1 MAKPR
6 YLIPRGLRA
15 VAIALTVG
23 VAILWVVM
31 WHLAPQP
38 FKFDDAWMFLRYAV
52 RVRQGL
58 GLSWNLDGIHTYGMT
73 SLLWQFVVLIASYL
87 PMQPGHLLYTLS
99 YTFSGVALVTVAV
112 AVSRNARGPLRF
124 APYALLIT
132 ALPLVTNY
140 VFLFNSLNGMETML
154 AATLI
159 AATAGLTVAQTR
171 ALRGVEGN
179 GWLTGV
185 AAGLAYLTRPES
197 ALPVV
202 AMVILITQWRN
213 REQRISAFRT
223 LGVLFVTV
231 IVTVACCKLYFGS
244 YVPLSFYLKS
254 QHAYRGY
261 AARWNPVAM
270 AFQFLQMFWPF
281 LVATIIFCRRSDRR
295 MVLAM
300 LGSLAV
306 TMSYLC
312 TVTQIMGSAAR
323 YFLPYFPLC
332 VIPALLLTDERL
344 SEGVSFR
351 SIFRTP
357 QVAGA
362 TLVFI
367 LAVVTPYQVVNWLEW
382 YAEPVLRYSAV
393 NVTTAD
399 KRTLPGL
406 NYWVAIE
413 GVAALAEAMP
423 AGGTLASSE
432 VGQLGYMALNKNVID
447 VAGLNDTEI
456 ALHGFH
462 PDQFLDRKA
471 DLIWLPHDDYTW
483 QRGILLTAPRFL
495 AEYDFYPGA
504 YIYGIAIR
512 KDSPYYDAL
521 TTRLAAAWR
530 EFYPGTRPQ
539 DHRAQSVSWD
549 RQATVPIV
557 R

>member
-6 YLIPRGLRA
+6 YSIPGGLRT
-15 VAIALTVG
+15 VALAFTAG
-23 VAILWVVM
+23 VAVLWVVM
-31 WHLAPQP
+31 WHLAPHP

-73 SLLWQFVVLIASYL
+73 SLLWQFVVLAGSYL
-87 PMQPGHLLYTLS
+87 PMQPGPLLYTLS
-99 YTFSGVALVTVAV
+99 YAFSGVALVTVAV

-124 APYALLIT
+124 VPYSFLLT
-132 ALPLVTNY
+132 ALPLVTNTI
-140 VFLFNSLNGMETML
+140 FQFNSLNGMETML
-154 AATLI
+154 AAALI

-171 ALRGVEGN
+171 ALRGVEGA

-185 AAGLAYLTRPES
+185 TAGLAYLTRPES

-202 AMVILITQWRN
+202 AMVVLITRWRN
-213 REQRISAFRT
+213 REQRLSAFRT
-223 LGVLFVTV
+223 LGVLFGIAIITA
-231 IVTVACCKLYFGS
+231 ACCKVYFGS

-261 AARWNPVAM
+261 ASRWYPVMM

-281 LVATIIFCRRSDRR
+281 LITTVIFCRRSDRR
-295 MVLAM
+295 MVVAM
-300 LGSLAV
+300 LGSLAI

-312 TVTQIMGSAAR
+312 TVTQIMGGVVR
-323 YFLPYFPLC
+323 YFIPYFPLC

-344 SEGVSFR
+344 REGGTFR

-357 QVAGA
+357 QVVGA
-362 TLVFI
+362 SLVFVI
-367 LAVVTPYQVVNWLEW
+367 AVVTPRQVVDWLEW
-382 YAEPVLRYSAV
+382 YAEPVLRYSPVEA
-393 NVTTAD
+393 TTAD
-399 KRTLPGL
+399 KLTLPSV
-406 NYWVAIE
+406 NYWDAIE
-413 GVAALAEAMP
+413 GVAALANGMP

-432 VGQLGYMALNKNVID
+432 VGQLGYMALDKNLID

-456 ALHGFH
+456 ALQGFH

-483 QRGILLTAPRFL
+483 QRGILITSPKFL

-504 YIYGIAIR
+504 YDYGIAIR
-512 KDSPYYDAL
+512 KDSPYHDVL
-521 TTRLAAAWR
+521 TARLAQAWLK
-530 EFYPGTRPQ
+530 FYPGTK
-539 DHRAQSVSWD
+539 AQNHVASSVSWD
-549 RQATVPIV
+549 RQATIPKVH
-557 R
+557 